1 MPETPMPTA
10 VGSPRGNPDLAAI
23 KAETVKMARQ
33 LSQPLRKSYD
43 MIVQAGMKLMWSDQ
57 TTQLMDQY
65 LKGIQSAAD
74 VPNRVA
80 HLILKGISI
89 MIQQAQ
95 IKPDL
100 ADPFYA
106 ASMLASKYLMC
117 DALEY
122 VEAQVGI
129 PVDRPLID
137 QTTKALTGGMFAM
150 YGIDQAKMQ
159 TAVQHTEE
167 VTRKG
172 GAKPTQ
178 PAAQPTPSPRPAPD
192 AGTGLLNQA

>member
-1 MPETPMPTA
+1 MPDA
-10 VGSPRGNPDLAAI
+10 VGSTRGNPDLAAI
-23 KAETVKMARQ
+23 KAETVKMAKQ
-33 LSQPLRKSYD
+33 LSQPLQKSYD

-57 TTQLMDQY
+57 TNQLMDQY
-65 LKGIQSAAD
+65 LKGMQSPAE
-74 VPNRVA
+74 VPNHVA
-80 HLILKGISI
+80 HLILKGIQI
-89 MIQQAQ
+89 IIEQAK

-150 YGIDQAKMQ
+150 YGIDKAKMQ

-172 GAKPTQ
+172 GAKPQQATQ
-178 PAAQPTPSPRPAPD
+178 ATPPPKPMPSE
-192 AGTGLLNQA
+192 GNGLLNQA